1 MIYADAGIIMRLIE
15 GAATVRNPIEARLQE
30 LRSQSPL
37 LLTSRLSRL
46 ECRCK
51 ALRNRQEHLLQL
63 YDEFFAGPEVKIGEI
78 GAAVI
83 ERATELRAA
92 FGFKTPD
99 AIHAATAMLAGA
111 WEFWTADRDF
121 LRCPELKAS
130 LFDAS

>member
-15 GAATVRNPIEARLQE
+15 GAATVRKPIETRLQE

-51 ALRNRQEHLLQL
+51 ALRNKHERLLQL
-63 YDEFFAGPEVKIGEI
+63 YDAFFAGPEVMIVEI

-83 ERATELRAA
+83 ERATELRASI
-92 FGFKTPD
+92 GFKTPD
-99 AIHAATAMLAGA
+99 AIHAATAILAGVS
-111 WEFWTADRDF
+111 EFWTTDRDF
-121 LRCPELKAS
+121 LRCTELKAS
-130 LFDAS
+130 LFDAG